1 MSRSPS
7 ELADLY
13 EAHASAIFAF
23 VLNLTRH
30 EADAKDCLQ
39 ETFFRLANQT
49 SLLRGVRAPRAF
61 LLKMAYRLAIDSHRR
76 ASVRERHGA
85 DQPGETI
92 FAPAPNPDEETFRR
106 AVAAAMAVLP
116 ADQRAVVHLK
126 LWEHLTFD
134 EIAQAL
140 DLSAN
145 TAASR
150 YRYGIDKLRE
160 ALRPI
165 YEEIQ

>member
-1 MSRSPS
+1 MSNSPS

-39 ETFFRLANQT
+39 ETFLRLANQI
-49 SLLRGVRAPRAF
+49 SSFRDVRSPRAF

-76 ASVRERHGA
+76 ASVRVRHASAQA
-85 DQPGETI
+85 DETI
-92 FAPAPNPDEETFRR
+92 FTPAPNPDEETFRR
-106 AVAAAMAVLP
+106 AVDAAMATLP

-126 LWEHLTFD
+126 LWEHLTFG

-140 DLSAN
+140 DLPAN

-165 YEEIQ
+165 YEEVQ